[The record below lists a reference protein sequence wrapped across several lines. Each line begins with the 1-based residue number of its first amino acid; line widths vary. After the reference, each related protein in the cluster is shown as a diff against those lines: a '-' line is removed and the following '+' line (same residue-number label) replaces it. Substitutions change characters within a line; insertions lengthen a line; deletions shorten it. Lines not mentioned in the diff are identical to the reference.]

1 MKHFNATRP
10 GRAVALAAFAMA
22 GAAGAA
28 GPAQAQVTDTP
39 VVAVVVAAPAAP
51 AAAPAKPS
59 PFGAGAA
66 VDATRLTDSRGGAST
81 TTLVDIGGVVKDAM
95 ATNVATG
102 NNAIRDGSFANAVG
116 FNTVIQNSGAN
127 VLIQNSMT
135 VNVQFK

>member
-1 MKHFNATRP
+1 MKHFDARRP
-10 GRAVALAAFAMA
+10 GLALALAALSVLASA
-22 GAAGAA
+22 GS
-28 GPAQAQVTDTP
+28 AQAQTADLPLAALASAEPAQP
-39 VVAVVVAAPAAP
+39 VATAVV
-51 AAAPAKPS
+51 AKPS
-59 PFGAGAA
+59 PFGTSTA
-66 VDATRLTDSRGGAST
+66 VGLQRLTGSRGGAST
-81 TTLVDIGGVVKDAM
+81 ATQVDIGGVVKDAT

>member
-1 MKHFNATRP
+1 MKHFNATRL
-10 GRAVALAAFAMA
+10 GGLAA
-22 GAAGAA
+22 AA
-28 GPAQAQVTDTP
+28 
-39 VVAVVVAAPAAP
+39 AVVSLAVCGLPVRAQTADSPVTVAAPVE
-51 AAAPAKPS
+51 PAKPAVAVAARNS

-66 VDATRLTDSRGGAST
+66 VGMQRLTGSRGGAST
-81 TTLVDIGGVVKDAM
+81 TTTVDIGGVVKDAT